1 MTEARSV
8 RAALQRW
15 AVVGVVAAPI
25 AFAAARAVRRGWFP
39 IGDSALLYIRAAD
52 VGTRHHP
59 WLGSWTSASLS
70 VGTNMNN
77 PGAMYDWLMAPF
89 ARLLPPGPGA
99 AVGVAFINI
108 LCVIGIAV
116 AARHVGGRRF
126 EQWMLAAAAA
136 LTWTMGSELLFD
148 IWQAHALL
156 LPFLLFLVLLTGCA
170 LGTRRCIPWALVV
183 ATLLVQTHISYA
195 YVLSLLTVAA
205 ALLNWWRGR
214 QVPLRQRLQSIRRR
228 PLLMGGSVTL
238 ALWLPTIGEQ
248 FLSAGQGNLSRLAS
262 SLGKGDISLGGGN
275 ALRASAGVFAWPD
288 WWLRSGFS
296 TTVTFTP
303 LSQAN
308 GRTGIQLTGLPGLGI
323 AVTVLA
329 VAVVLLW
336 VLSRGSGLAVSPAAS
351 AACLLSAALLVGSV
365 LSLTILTVGP
375 VGLAPHHVRW
385 LWAGS
390 VFAHFSVLLA
400 LSEHVSRRWPAL
412 NGLLDRLPLV
422 IATVLAFATLPFHA
436 APEGPVADRAVEP
449 NLSIVFGSLDSLRD
463 HQPILYRTD
472 NLRVFEPYSSAV
484 MMRMQEMGIE
494 FRVTDPGMVRQ
505 LGNGRRSDGNE
516 AVEVFQLESVD
527 AMRYDGPA
535 CRLAY
540 TSLVTGDAAERAE
553 RAANWASEALRSG
566 DIAPLDSADLVPAD
580 AAMLAAAA
588 SGDDEAVTDLVYRK
602 GLSRLLA
609 DGSLEVF
616 GGDAQQLLDDMR
628 IVDQWIAT
636 TYGLYATL
644 PAPCPHG

>member
-1 MTEARSV
+1 VTEARSV

-126 EQWMLAAAAA
+126 EHWMLAAAAA

-296 TTVTFTP
+296 TTVRGTP
-303 LSQAN
+303 LTQGSEGPQIVL
-308 GRTGIQLTGLPGLGI
+308 RGLPGIGAALIALLAGTLLLAWLARGIKAEDAAAGRVACALG
-323 AVTVLA
+323 A
-329 VAVVLLW
+329 VLLP
-336 VLSRGSGLAVSPAAS
+336 SGVVCLA
-351 AACLLSAALLVGSV
+351 L
-365 LSLTILTVGP
+365 LTVGP
-375 VGLAPHHVRW
+375 GGLSPHHLRW
-385 LWAGS
+385 LWAAS
-390 VFAHFSVLLA
+390 VFAHFAVFHEVA
-400 LSEHVSRRWPAL
+400 GRAAARWPGTRGAL
-412 NGLLDRLPLV
+412 HQLPVAVAVLFA
-422 IATVLAFATLPFHA
+422 IAALPFHA

-449 NLSIVFGSLDSLRD
+449 NLARVFEQLEPLRA
-463 HQPILYRTD
+463 HQPVRYRTD
-472 NLRVFEPYSSAV
+472 NLRVYEPYSSAV
-484 MMRMQEMGIE
+484 MMRLQDLGIE
-494 FRVTDPGMVRQ
+494 FRVEDPGMVRQ
-505 LGNGRRSDGNE
+505 LGDGRRSNGDE
-516 AVEVFQLESVD
+516 AVEVFQLEAVA
-527 AMRYDGPA
+527 AMQYDGPA

-540 TSLVTGDAAERAE
+540 TSLVTGDAADRAV
-553 RAANWASEALRSG
+553 RAAAWASEALRTG
-566 DIAPLDSADLVPAD
+566 DIAPLDSADLAPAD
-580 AAMLAAAA
+580 ADLLASAA
-588 SGDDEAVTDLVYRK
+588 SGDDTAVTDLVYR
-602 GLSRLLA
+602 GNLSRLLA
-609 DGSLEVF
+609 DGKLEVI
-616 GGDAQQLLDDMR
+616 GTDAARLLDDMR